1 MLPER
6 GDAACENDSP
16 EEGRPAG
23 GGPGDVLVVEKKRS
37 TLSLPKKRGLAR
49 KSLYKTSVWNVF
61 FFYFSGQTRRENLR
75 ALSCRSQREPGREH
89 EEEACNRPC
98 RGKGQTGQFKPS
110 ACLEKACDAKKI
122 VPGLFTVS
130 KEELFFLQ
138 AKMNRTCNHSC
149 NNSCNNS

>member
-61 FFYFSGQTRRENLR
+61 SFIFLARQDARTFAPCPAAVSEDQAGNMKRKHATGPAGERADWPVQALGMLGKSMRCQENCPRPLYSFKRRTIFFASENEQNMQ
-75 ALSCRSQREPGREH
+75 SFMQ
-89 EEEACNRPC
+89 
-98 RGKGQTGQFKPS
+98 
-110 ACLEKACDAKKI
+110 
-122 VPGLFTVS
+122 
-130 KEELFFLQ
+130 
-138 AKMNRTCNHSC
+138 
-149 NNSCNNS
+149 